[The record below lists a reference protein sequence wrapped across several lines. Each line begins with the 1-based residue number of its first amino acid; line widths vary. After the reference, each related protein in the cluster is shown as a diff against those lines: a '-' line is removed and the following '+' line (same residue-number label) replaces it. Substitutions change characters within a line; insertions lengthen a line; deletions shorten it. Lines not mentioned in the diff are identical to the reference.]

1 MACFV
6 VPVAEA
12 LITTAVT
19 LVVEKKL
26 PEKAPLQAP
35 RRLSKLL
42 WGGSALLAF
51 EHFWHGEIQPFYPF
65 LTAAQDPESTQV
77 MLHEMSTVGVGMAC
91 MVTLAWAASLFVL
104 KPRHKA
110 AHSSAQCTTNSEG
123 L

>member
-1 MACFV
+1 MACFT
-6 VPVAEA
+6 VPLAEA

-19 LVVEKKL
+19 LIVEKKM

-65 LTAAQDPESTQV
+65 LTAAQTPESTQT

-91 MVTLAWAASLFVL
+91 MVTLAWAASLIFL
-104 KPRHKA
+104 KTKDKA
-110 AHSSAQCTTNSEG
+110 KVAHTTQSEEA
-123 L
+123 

>member
-19 LVVEKKL
+19 LIVEKKM

-91 MVTLAWAASLFVL
+91 MVTLAWAASLIFL
-104 KPRHKA
+104 KTKSKARA
-110 AHSSAQCTTNSEG
+110 AHEVHSEEA
-123 L
+123 